1 MIDINCC
8 SIIIKKSYFISFCVH
23 ALCCETFSVWCLSS
37 YAWWPEALRKSQ
49 PEAEVKRP
57 SRRRFLDLQRSHLA
71 ASTLVMVDME
81 GPDCGA
87 RHHIFL
93 WGNTPGF
100 KECIWKKC
108 HYDLNIV
115 LPLSFPAFSALSL
128 KSISTF
134 FLLLGGKPALF
145 TCVLLKPLR
154 PKSCL

>member
-49 PEAEVKRP
+49 TEAEVKRP

-81 GPDCGA
+81 GPD
-87 RHHIFL
+87 HPL
-93 WGNTPGF
+93 WGKTPH
-100 KECIWKKC
+100 I
-108 HYDLNIV
+108 
-115 LPLSFPAFSALSL
+115 PLGKYTWIQRMYLEKVSL
-128 KSISTF
+128 
-134 FLLLGGKPALF
+134 
-145 TCVLLKPLR
+145 
-154 PKSCL
+154 